1 MSGFRIAGWGHALP
15 EGRVTNAE
23 LATRLDTDDKW
34 IRERTGIVERRV
46 GGTTVELAT
55 AACEAALRRRT
66 GTAAQVDQ
74 LILATSTPDRLI
86 PGSASTVAGRLG
98 LRCGTTDM
106 NAACAGFVHAL
117 AAAQGYLH
125 LGAGAV
131 LVVGAD
137 ALSPWTDPDN
147 RGTAILFADGAG
159 ALVLEAGGG
168 GSLLGWHAASDPA
181 AESVLYCDH
190 GGLIQME
197 GQAVF
202 KLAVRAAVDS
212 VETTLDRA
220 ELKAGDLDLLVAHQA
235 NQRITDAIAR
245 RLGMEPARVVSTLSY
260 TGNSSAAT
268 VPTALS
274 IAADDGRLREGA
286 HAMLVGF
293 GAGMTW
299 ASVVLRWATT

>member
-1 MSGFRIAGWGHALP
+1 MSGFRITGWAHALP
-15 EGRVTNAE
+15 TGRLTNE
-23 LATRLDTDDKW
+23 DLESRLDTSDAW
-34 IRERTGIVERRV
+34 IRERTGIVERRI
-46 GGTTVELAT
+46 GGSTVELAT
-55 AACEAALRRRT
+55 AACRDALARAGSDPAR
-66 GTAAQVDQ
+66 VDQ
-74 LILATSTPDRLI
+74 LVLATSTPDRLI
-86 PGSASTVAGRLG
+86 PGSATTVAGRLG
-98 LRCGTTDM
+98 MRCGTTDM

-117 AAAQGYLH
+117 AAAQGYLQ
-125 LGAGAV
+125 LGASAV

-137 ALSPWTDPDN
+137 ALSPWTDPDD

-159 ALVLEAGGG
+159 ALLLEAGGDAE
-168 GSLLGWHAASDPA
+168 LFGWHAASDPS
-181 AESVLYCDH
+181 AEEILFCEH

-202 KLAVRAAVDS
+202 KIAVRAAVES
-212 VETTLDRA
+212 VERTLERA

-245 RLGMEPARVVSTLSY
+245 RLGLEPSRVVSTLSH

-274 IAADDGRLREGA
+274 IAAADGRLGDGA
-286 HAMLVGF
+286 LALLVGF

-299 ASVVLRWATT
+299 ASTVLRWSTR